1 MYGAIWGDTRC
12 MVLSGEDT
20 RCMVLSGGT
29 LDVWCYLG
37 GH

>member
-1 MYGAIWGDTRC
+1 MCGAIWGDTRC
-12 MVLSGEDT
+12 VVLSGEDT